1 MLQRSIEDKTDQCLG
16 VRMHSQKNS
25 FKTAERQLDLGY
37 STTLSGEETSYHLRK
52 SAAQTQQRP
61 LQRLQLTSV
70 HEYLQ
75 LKAK

>member
-1 MLQRSIEDKTDQCLG
+1 MQYAQQEKQ
-16 VRMHSQKNS
+16 